1 MGCREAWVWTALMGK
16 EKMLGQM
23 MREVSL
29 FLFIMNNFK
38 KVKARDGDCN
48 GEKEIAQPGAQAQL
62 PKVSPSVPGRLVPA
76 VTDSCS

>member
-1 MGCREAWVWTALMGK
+1 
-16 EKMLGQM
+16 
-23 MREVSL
+23 
-29 FLFIMNNFK
+29 MNNFK